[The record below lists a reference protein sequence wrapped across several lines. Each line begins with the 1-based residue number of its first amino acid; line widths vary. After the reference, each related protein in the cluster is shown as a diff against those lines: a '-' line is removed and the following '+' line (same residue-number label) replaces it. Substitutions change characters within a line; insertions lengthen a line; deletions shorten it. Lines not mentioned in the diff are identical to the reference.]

1 MSHLPSP
8 KNAALNPLRKLFVR
22 ITSLETG
29 IRSARSTPN
38 RFSNELGLSEAFQT
52 KTSVKV
58 ESEVLRLKF
67 IKFI

>member
-8 KNAALNPLRKLFVR
+8 NAALNPLRKLFVR

-29 IRSARSTPN
+29 IRSSRSTPN

-52 KTSVKV
+52 SLPSSETS
-58 ESEVLRLKF
+58 
-67 IKFI
+67 